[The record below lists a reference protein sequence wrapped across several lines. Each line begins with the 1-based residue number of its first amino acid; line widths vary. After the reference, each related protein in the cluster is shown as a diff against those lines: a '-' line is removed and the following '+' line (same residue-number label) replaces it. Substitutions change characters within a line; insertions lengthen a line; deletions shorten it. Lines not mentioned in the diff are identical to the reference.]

1 MIKEETIM
9 REVRWLEKEVDE
21 MHYPT
26 RSGFLHL
33 IKEFKKRLE
42 ESQEDREE
50 FEVYDCVSIKAKG
63 KEENKNEKS

>member
-1 MIKEETIM
+1 MIKEDTIM

-42 ESQEDREE
+42 GNREE
-50 FEVYDCVSIKAKG
+50 FEIPEFITIKAKDIG
-63 KEENKNEKS
+63 E